1 MLLTLILATC
11 RGGAPKKNQPSS
23 RSFPSAEIPQI
34 LEEPQERM
42 DWLVGHFWDRFL
54 DPAVSEVSD
63 SLHLNGITTD
73 EVEKQVGMFT
83 TLLQQAQPSAR
94 SRAMEKVFS
103 LSEAYS
109 QAHPASGMLLRLGDL
124 LRKYLYDPSSPVRDE
139 ECYLPFITRLCASP
153 LAESS
158 MVPSYEWERNIC
170 LLNRPGSPA
179 PDFAF
184 TDLRGQVKTLYGI
197 RSDYTV
203 LIFGN
208 PDCTACRQLMTA
220 FREAPAIA
228 GGIESGRLKV
238 VDIFIDEVTGQN
250 LNTIFIPDVEGF
262 VYKQKELPLDESKI
276 IEREAHKYQLTSDLE
291 VLCAELIVMIDGAP
305 ICLHANYL
313 FSEQFFVSYNSIMA
327 AVELAMNHT
336 PYGFGD
342 RVDSYYQALE
352 SSETIASYE
361 TSQAAMR
368 SEYRQYFAIL
378 EKMLQS
384 L

>member
-1 MLLTLILATC
+1 MRPILQSVE
-11 RGGAPKKNQPSS
+11 RGYN
-23 RSFPSAEIPQI
+23 
-34 LEEPQERM
+34 EPMETYIVELSIRDDDTGTDHYINLSQFDKFQR
-42 DWLVGHFWDRFL
+42 LCIT
-54 DPAVSEVSD
+54 SES
-63 SLHLNGITTD
+63 
-73 EVEKQVGMFT
+73 
-83 TLLQQAQPSAR
+83 
-94 SRAMEKVFS
+94 VFS
-103 LSEAYS
+103 LMMEEISEETDNKVS
-109 QAHPASGMLLRLGDL
+109 QVLERLYEPAKPNDYYDEFDHTGYRRSVKFACYILDELMHGD
-124 LRKYLYDPSSPVRDE
+124 DE
-139 ECYLPFITRLCASP
+139 EA
-153 LAESS
+153 
-158 MVPSYEWERNIC
+158 
-170 LLNRPGSPA
+170 
-179 PDFAF
+179 
-184 TDLRGQVKTLYGI
+184 
-197 RSDYTV
+197 
-203 LIFGN
+203 
-208 PDCTACRQLMTA
+208 
-220 FREAPAIA
+220 
-228 GGIESGRLKV
+228 

-262 VYKQKELPLDESKI
+262 VYKQKELPLDESRI

-305 ICLHANYL
+305 ICLHASYL

>member
-1 MLLTLILATC
+1 MLWLMLLTLILATC

-42 DWLVGHFWDRFL
+42 DWLVEHFWDRFL

-83 TLLQQAQPSAR
+83 TLLQQAQPYAR

-139 ECYLPFITRLCASP
+139 ECYLSFITRLCASP

-238 VDIFIDEVTGQN
+238 VDIFIDE
-250 LNTIFIPDVEGF
+250 DVAAWKAAGDS
-262 VYKQKELPLDESKI
+262 YPKEWINGYDHQRR
-276 IEREAHKYQLTSDLE
+276 IE
-291 VLCAELIVMIDGAP
+291 
-305 ICLHANYL
+305 
-313 FSEQFFVSYNSIMA
+313 
-327 AVELAMNHT
+327 
-336 PYGFGD
+336 GD
-342 RVDSYYQALE
+342 RIYAV
-352 SSETIASYE
+352 
-361 TSQAAMR
+361 R
-368 SEYRQYFAIL
+368 AIPSIYL
-378 EKMLQS
+378 LDKDKTVLLKDAPEDRLMEKLS
-384 L
+384 RLL